1 MEQWRHLRELP
12 KRTIFN
18 FRGIEW
24 VLLGH
29 IKGGGALA
37 ITKDVICQK
46 SFDVIHRNNYAE
58 STIREYL
65 NGEFAERIG
74 AIDDPG
80 FLPFKLYLA
89 SDDGT
94 SYGECTDKVFLL
106 PRHVYEHYFGLMP
119 PVKNWCW
126 TATAWSASESFHVY
140 KISNK
145 GVTHIG
151 SVANGRGGVRPAI
164 YLNELISVLVD
175 NEDNVCKKCKHNH
188 ERTEQDEKIID

>member
-1 MEQWRHLRELP
+1 MERWRQLREI
-12 KRTIFN
+12 RRGTIFK

-29 IKGGGALA
+29 IGGALA
-37 ITKDVICQK
+37 ITKDVVCQR

-74 AIDDPG
+74 AINDPG
-80 FLPFKLYLA
+80 FLPFKLYLTA
-89 SDDGT
+89 DDGT

-106 PRHVYEHYFGLMP
+106 PQHVYEYYFRLMP

-126 TATAWSASESFHVY
+126 TATAQSALRKYDVY

-145 GVTHIG
+145 GVTYVG
-151 SVANGRGGVRPAI
+151 SVANGRGGVRPAV
-164 YLNELISVLVD
+164 YLNELISV
-175 NEDNVCKKCKHNH
+175 
-188 ERTEQDEKIID
+188 TIDGEEGDKND